1 MKHRDEQTYI
11 RKRKWFGAV
20 SLLMVLLLFGLLT
33 AFFIKILAPYT
44 SSSEEFK
51 AFLEQFGWKGRF
63 ILLGLQ
69 CLQVIFALIPGEV
82 IEFGAGYAYGAVEG
96 ALICMAGIALCS
108 SGIFLLVKRLGTPL
122 VELFLSRD
130 KMRQLRFLSDEKRL
144 KRIVFLLFFI
154 PGTPKDALTYFVG
167 LTKLTLKEFLLITT
181 AARIPSIVSS
191 TVCGQLMMEQN
202 YTMTAIV
209 YAVTGIISAI
219 GYFLYRAIIKR
230 KENATKKE

>member
-1 MKHRDEQTYI
+1 MKNTNEQAHI
-11 RKRKWFGAV
+11 RKRKWFGAT
-20 SLLMVLLLFGLLT
+20 SLLVVLLTFVLLT
-33 AFFIKILAPYT
+33 ILFIKILAPYT
-44 SSSEEFK
+44 SSSESFK

-96 ALICMAGIALCS
+96 TLLCLAGIALCS
-108 SGIFLLVKRLGTPL
+108 SGIFLLVKKWGTPL

-130 KMRQLRFLSDEKRL
+130 KMLQLRFLNDEKQL

-154 PGTPKDALTYFVG
+154 PGTPKDALTYFIG

-181 AARIPSIVSS
+181 VARIPSILSS
-191 TVCGQLMMEQN
+191 TICGQLMMEHN
-202 YTMTAIV
+202 YAMTAVV
-209 YAVTGIISAI
+209 YAITGVVSGI
-219 GYFLYRAIIKR
+219 GYFVYRALVKR
-230 KENATKKE
+230 KEKHTEKE